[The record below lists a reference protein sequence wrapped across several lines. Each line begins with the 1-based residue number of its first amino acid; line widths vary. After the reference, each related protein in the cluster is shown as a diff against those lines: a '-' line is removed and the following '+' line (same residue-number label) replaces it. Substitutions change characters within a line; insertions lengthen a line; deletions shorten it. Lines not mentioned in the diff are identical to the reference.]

1 MNGFAVIKN
10 KANMDILTPEQ
21 RFRNMSRVRSTN
33 TKPEKQVRSL
43 LHGMGYRFRLH
54 AKDLPGSPD
63 IVLPKYRAV
72 IFVHGC
78 FWHRHPGCK
87 YASTPAT
94 HKEFWTAKFEQ
105 NKARDRRVIKLLR
118 EKNWNVIIV
127 WQCELRDIAA
137 LITKLEAN
145 LRGRNMESSVKDSI

>member
-1 MNGFAVIKN
+1 
-10 KANMDILTPEQ
+10 MDILTPEQ